1 MTQSPSVVPPRAQH
15 QQRGVIAR
23 TVQVAALLVSLAGV
37 YAAEHA
43 AEKGVPDFA
52 TEVRPV
58 LSKHC
63 FSCHGPDDKG
73 RKGKLRLD
81 QRASAIGKGK
91 SGELAIVPGKPA
103 ASEVVKRIFTSDE
116 DDLMPPPEAKKP
128 LSDADKDILKRWIAA
143 GADYQPHWAFQP
155 PVQEAL
161 PPVKNPTWSANAIDR
176 FVLAKLDAEKLA
188 PSPEADRITLIRRVS
203 LDLIG
208 LPPTPAEVDAFI
220 SDQSPDAY
228 AKLVDRLLASSHYG
242 ERWARKWLDL
252 ARYADTNGYEK
263 DRPRSLWPW
272 RDWVINAI
280 NADLPFDQFT
290 IKQLAGDLLPDATQ
304 QDRIATGFHRNTMI
318 NEEGGIDPLEFRF
331 HAMNDRVATT
341 GKTWLGLTT
350 LCAQCHTHKFDP
362 IPHREYYQLYALM
375 NNAEEPVLM
384 LKPEDFPAR
393 QAEVE
398 AKVATLIDALPA
410 KYPAD
415 TRVWAALSNATFT
428 SESGEIAERQ
438 GDGSWRLVGDGA
450 ERDTWTLTVDA
461 DANEFSVLRLEALPD
476 GDRRVGRA
484 EGGNFVITD
493 LSVKAGPQ
501 GGELKPV
508 TFKSIS
514 ADFSQK
520 DYDVKGAIDADPKS
534 GWAVAGSDMKAVRTA
549 TAITAAPVKSTAAL
563 RVQITLAQQ
572 FGGKHTLRHF
582 RISLGRDDPARGTV
596 EARRAAADAAFTRWS
611 EDTTTNTVH
620 WRVLKPASAKSAV
633 PILTVLDDASV
644 LSSGDITKSDTYDVT
659 LQGDFTGVTALR
671 LEALSDERLPGGGP
685 GRVHYEGQAGDFI
698 LTELTAQVDGQ
709 PATFARAAHSYANG
723 GDHAAKAVDGKTD
736 TGWTIKGQ
744 SGKPHSALFVFDKPL
759 GKAAELKLA
768 MLFERYYASALGRFR
783 WSVTSDPAPASIAA
797 LPPEI
802 EALLLIPAAQRSPD
816 QLTALRR
823 HWLATAPELAEPRK
837 EIDHQ
842 RATLR
847 SYPTTLVFNER
858 APEHTRATFIHHRG
872 EYLQPTDPVEPGSLS
887 VLNPFPAGA
896 PRNRLGLGKWLVA
909 RDNPLTARVTV
920 NRQWAAFFGR
930 GIVRTVDDFGYQGEF
945 PSNRALLDWLAVE
958 FMERGWSLKTLHKLI
973 VTSATYRQ
981 SSRVNAVLRERDPQN
996 ILLARG
1002 PRVRID
1008 AEAIRDSLLAASG
1021 LLSHKVGGPSVF
1033 PPQPASVTT
1042 DGAYGR
1048 FEWKVSEGEDRYR
1061 RGLYTFMK
1069 RTAPY
1074 AMMAAFDAPSG
1085 EACIAQREVSNSP
1098 LQALMM
1104 LNDTV
1109 VLECA
1114 QALGKAITALP
1125 GDDAAHITAIV
1136 RRCLIRQPDEV
1147 EQQRLAAFVA
1157 KQRARFVA
1165 KELDPAVLAGPGGG
1179 DVIERAVWTALARAL
1194 MNTDEFVTKE

>member
-1 MTQSPSVVPPRAQH
+1 MMQPTFSAPVPAQRQQPSA
-15 QQRGVIAR
+15 IAR
-23 TVQVAALLVSLAGV
+23 ALPLGLVLLIGLASS
-37 YAAEHA
+37 YASETA
-43 AEKGVPDFA
+43 PDFA
-52 TEVRPV
+52 TEIRPI

-81 QRASAIGKGK
+81 QRDAAIGTGK
-91 SGELAIVPGKPA
+91 SGAFAIVPGKPA
-103 ASEVVKRIFTSDE
+103 ASAVVERIFATDHDE
-116 DDLMPPPEAKKP
+116 LMPPTQAKKP
-128 LSDADKDILKRWIAA
+128 LTAADKDRLKRWIAA

-155 PVQEAL
+155 PVQATL
-161 PPVKNPTWSANAIDR
+161 PTVTNAAWPTNAIDR
-176 FVLAKLDAEKLA
+176 FVLARLDAEKLT
-188 PSPEADRITLIRRVS
+188 PSPETDRTTLIRRVS

-208 LPPTPAEVDAFI
+208 LPPTPTEVDAFLA
-220 SDQSPDAY
+220 DRSPDAY
-228 AKLVDRLLASSHYG
+228 SRLVDRLLASNRYG

-272 RDWVINAI
+272 RDWVINAL
-280 NADLPFDQFT
+280 NADMPFDQFT
-290 IKQLAGDLLPDATQ
+290 ITQLAGDLLPAATQ
-304 QDRIATGFHRNTMI
+304 ADRIATGFHRNTMI

-375 NNAEEPVLM
+375 NNADEPELM
-384 LKPEDFPAR
+384 LKPEDFPRR
-393 QAEVE
+393 QAEVD

-415 TRVWAALSNATFT
+415 TRVWAALANATFT
-428 SESGEIAERQ
+428 SATGEMAERQ
-438 GDGSWRLVGDGA
+438 GDGSWRLTGDGA
-450 ERDTWTLTVDA
+450 DRDTWTVSVDA
-461 DANEFSVLRLEALPD
+461 DAGGFSLLRLEALPD
-476 GDRRVGRA
+476 GDRKVGRA

-493 LSVKAGPQ
+493 LTVKAGAP

-508 TFKSIS
+508 TFKAIS

-534 GWAVAGSDMKAVRTA
+534 GWGVAGGDLTTSRSA
-549 TAITAAPVKSTAAL
+549 TAITAEPVTSTGPL
-563 RVQITLAQQ
+563 RVQITIAQQ
-572 FGGKHTLRHF
+572 FGGRHTLRRF
-582 RISLGRDDPARGTV
+582 RLSLGRDDPARATA
-596 EARRAAADAAFTRWS
+596 EARRAAADAALARWS
-611 EDTTTNTVH
+611 ADAGASTVR
-620 WRVLKPASAKSAV
+620 WRTVKPAIARSAV
-633 PILTVLDDASV
+633 PILSVLDDASV
-644 LSSGDITKSDTYDVT
+644 LSSGDITKSDVYDLT
-659 LQGDFTGVTALR
+659 LRGDFTGVTALR
-671 LEALSDERLPGGGP
+671 LEALADERLPGGGP
-685 GRVHYEGQAGDFI
+685 GRVHYEGQPGDFI
-698 LTELTAQVDGQ
+698 LTELTARVDGQ
-709 PATFARAAHSYANG
+709 PATFARAAHSYANAN
-723 GDHAAKAVDGKTD
+723 DHAAKAIDGKTD

-744 SGKPHSALFVFDKPL
+744 PGRSHAALFVFDRPL
-759 GKAAELKLA
+759 AKGAEITLA

-783 WSVTSDPAPASIAA
+783 WSVTSDPAPTSIAA
-797 LPPEI
+797 LLGGI
-802 EALLLIPAAQRSPD
+802 ETILLIPVERRSAD
-816 QLTALRR
+816 QIAALRR
-823 HWLATAPELAEPRK
+823 HWLATTPELADARK
-837 EIDHQ
+837 EIDQQ
-842 RATLR
+842 RASLR
-847 SYPTTLVFNER
+847 SHPTTLVLSER

-872 EYLQPTDPVEPGSLS
+872 EYLQPTDAVEPGSLS
-887 VLNPFPAGA
+887 ALNPFPAGA
-896 PRNRLGLGKWLVA
+896 PRNRLGLGRWLVA

-945 PSNRALLDWLAVE
+945 PSHRALLDWLAVE
-958 FMERGWSLKTLHKLI
+958 FMERGWSLKKLHRLI

-981 SSRVNAVLRERDPQN
+981 SSRVSAALRERDAPN

-1002 PRVRID
+1002 PRVRVD
-1008 AEAIRDSLLAASG
+1008 AEVIRDSLLTAAG
-1021 LLSHKVGGPSVF
+1021 LLAQKIGGPSVF

-1048 FEWKVSEGEDRYR
+1048 FEWKVSAGEDRYR

-1074 AMMAAFDAPSG
+1074 AMTAAFDAPSG
-1085 EACIAQREVSNSP
+1085 EACVAQREVSNSP

-1114 QALGKAITALP
+1114 QALGKTIAAAP
-1125 GDDAAHITAIV
+1125 GDDGARIV
-1136 RRCLIRQPDEV
+1136 TLVRHCLIRQPEAA
-1147 EQQRLAAFVA
+1147 EQQRLAAFVV
-1157 KQRARFVA
+1157 KQRARFAA
-1165 KELDPAVLAGPGGG
+1165 KELDPAVLAGSGAG